1 MAGLEDVAVEGLAV
15 RSLYSLS
22 GGYRLIQDFA
32 RCDLWTG
39 PEPVVME

>member
-1 MAGLEDVAVEGLAV
+1 MAVEGLAA
-15 RSLYSLS
+15 RSLCSLS

-32 RCDLWTG
+32 RCDLWTR